1 MDGSI
6 MKIHPV
12 ENRIRQS
19 SLYEDKPT
27 DAGEV
32 SEPGG
37 AGHLGDEADGD
48 PRLLVVD
55 QGGGSHFGGEVA
67 AALSAVI
74 LTRAV
79 NETSRGFTATME
91 GPLTC

>member
-1 MDGSI
+1 

-37 AGHLGDEADGD
+37 AGHLGDEADGH

-67 AALSAVI
+67 AALATVI

-79 NETSRGFTATME
+79 NETSRGFTATVE
-91 GPLTC
+91 GHLTC